1 VARETLATVR
11 NVDCEAKGSVS
22 YAEYNEDDFISLDR
36 RDQNFH
42 VLYSVIHTEVA
53 SNVNAYRFRNCVSSD
68 NDRVSSKNDG
78 LKRRQ
83 CDTQHRVFEL
93 RKESNADD

>member
-1 VARETLATVR
+1 MQGA
-11 NVDCEAKGSVS
+11 VS
-22 YAEYNEDDFISLDR
+22 YAEYNEDYLISLDR
-36 RDQNFH
+36 GDQNFH
-42 VLYSVIHTEVA
+42 VLSSVIHIEVA
-53 SNVNAYRFRNCVSSD
+53 SNVNANRFRNCVSSK
-68 NDRVSSKNDG
+68 NDCVWSKNDCAWSKNDG